1 MVLRIP
7 LRKLFILP
15 SVAFCAWTYDGAN
28 LGRMVN
34 LLVYV
39 SAFGMLLLAS
49 VDYQCGDCHAPFVI
63 TIISTALVFRI
74 SNLKN
79 H

>member
-1 MVLRIP
+1 VVLRIP

-15 SVAFCAWTYDGAN
+15 KCDNHGHSVRGRMIGAN

-39 SAFGMLLLAS
+39 SAFVMLLLAS
-49 VDYQCGDCHAPFVI
+49 VDY
-63 TIISTALVFRI
+63 
-74 SNLKN
+74 
-79 H
+79 